1 MPVTSISNILDGN
14 RLALTRALSAIENDT
29 QEGRHIL
36 EQCFPHTGDAHVIG
50 ITGAPG
56 TGKSTLVNK
65 LAYHFRHPPQGDPTA
80 VAVVAVDPSSPFSG
94 GAVLGDRIRMR
105 DLAGDPGVFIRSMAT
120 RGSLGGLARTTSGL
134 VQIFDAAGF
143 DHIIVE
149 TVGAGQSEV
158 DIARLAHTTVVLEAP
173 GMGDDVQTIKA
184 GILEIADILVV
195 NKFDRPGAKNAVRAL
210 RNMLNL
216 VEQDERDRLHH
227 HSPQSPF
234 PEITVQNPDKES
246 PVWEIPI
253 ITTVATR
260 GEGIERLAQL
270 ITTHRNFLH
279 KSQEWAV
286 KDTVRLKAEMDALL
300 KDTLLAAWKSSIT
313 PEEYQE
319 VLEKLV
325 NRNLS
330 PRQAVSRLIPEQHP
344 ASGTP
349 PSPEPDG

>member
-1 MPVTSISNILDGN
+1 MTSISDILDGN
-14 RLALTRALSAIENDT
+14 RLAVTRALTEIENDT

-36 EQCFPHTGDAHVIG
+36 ERCFPHTGNAHVIG

-65 LAYHFRHPPQGDPTA
+65 LAHHFRHPPRGDPAT

-120 RGSLGGLARTTSGL
+120 RGSLGGLARNTSGL
-134 VQIFDAAGF
+134 VQVFDAAGF
-143 DHIIVE
+143 EHIIVE

-216 VEQDERDRLHH
+216 AEEDERNRLHH
-227 HSPQSPF
+227 HNPQSPF
-234 PEITVQNPDKES
+234 PKIDVQEPDKEQ
-246 PVWEIPI
+246 PAWEVPI
-253 ITTVATR
+253 ITSVATR
-260 GEGIERLAQL
+260 GEGIEKLAKS
-270 ITTHRNFLH
+270 IIRHREFLEM
-279 KSQEWAV
+279 STQWAA
-286 KDTVRLKAEMDALL
+286 KETIRLKAEMDTLLNEALL
-300 KDTLLAAWKSSIT
+300 SAWKTSIT
-313 PEEYQE
+313 SQEYQE

-325 NRNLS
+325 SRKLS
-330 PRQAVSRLIPEQHP
+330 PRQAVARLIRDQALSPV
-344 ASGTP
+344 SGQ
-349 PSPEPDG
+349 DG

>member
-1 MPVTSISNILDGN
+1 MPVTSIADILGGN
-14 RLALTRALSAIENDT
+14 RLALTRALSEIENNT
-29 QEGRHIL
+29 QEGKHIL
-36 EQCFPHTGDAHVIG
+36 ESCFPHTGDAHVIG

-65 LAYHFRHPPQGDPTA
+65 LAYHFRHPPQGDPVT

-134 VQIFDAAGF
+134 VQVFDASGF
-143 DHIIVE
+143 EHIIVE

-158 DIARLAHTTVVLEAP
+158 DIAHLAHTTIVLEAP

-195 NKFDRPGAKNAVRAL
+195 NKFDRPGGKNAVRAL

-216 VEQDERDRLHH
+216 VERDERNRLHH

-234 PEITVQNPDKES
+234 PDITTRDPEKEGPAWDK
-246 PVWEIPI
+246 PI

-260 GEGIERLAQL
+260 AKGIEKLAQH
-270 ITTHRNFLH
+270 IATHRNFLQQ
-279 KSQEWAV
+279 SNQWTV
-286 KDTVRLKAEMDALL
+286 KETVRLKAEMDALL
-300 KDTLLAAWKSSIT
+300 KDTLLAAWKASMTS
-313 PEEYQE
+313 EEYQD

-325 NRNLS
+325 SRQLS
-330 PRQAVSRLIPEQHP
+330 PRQAVARLIPDQLP
-344 ASGTP
+344 ASGTQSGP
-349 PSPEPDG
+349 DPDG

>member
-1 MPVTSISNILDGN
+1 MTSISDILDGN
-14 RLALTRALSAIENDT
+14 RLALTRALSEIENDS

-36 EQCFPHTGDAHVIG
+36 ERCFPHTGSAHVIG

-56 TGKSTLVNK
+56 TGKSTLVNQ
-65 LAYHFRHPPQGDPTA
+65 LAHHYRHPSQGDPVT

-134 VQIFDAAGF
+134 VQLFDAAGF
-143 DHIIVE
+143 ELIIVE

-158 DIARLAHTTVVLEAP
+158 DIARLAHTTVVLDAP

-216 VEQDERDRLHH
+216 VEEDERNRLHH

-234 PEITVQNPDKES
+234 PDITLQDPDKGQ
-246 PVWEIPI
+246 PAWKVPI
-253 ITTVATR
+253 ITSVATR
-260 GEGIERLAQL
+260 GEGIEKLARSIIKHRDFLQKS
-270 ITTHRNFLH
+270 TH
-279 KSQEWAV
+279 WAA
-286 KDTVRLKAEMDALL
+286 KETLRLKAEMD
-300 KDTLLAAWKSSIT
+300 TLLNETLLSAWKASIT
-313 PEEYQE
+313 PQEYQE
-319 VLEKLV
+319 ALEKLV
-325 NRNLS
+325 SRKLS
-330 PRQAVSRLIPEQHP
+330 PRQAVTRLIRDQ
-344 ASGTP
+344 P
-349 PSPEPDG
+349 PSPVPGQDG